1 MGHKFFFVIFLF
13 SIFTCQQLHILART
27 DVDNEVKQ
35 IVLHQ
40 SEYFKL
46 LEYELVIY
54 ADVGTFTPTYWG
66 SVLITVEIIPNKYKK
81 KNKKLVE
88 FIKIRIQGESF

>member
-13 SIFTCQQLHILART
+13 SIFTCQQFHVAILART
-27 DVDNEVKQ
+27 DVDNEVKG
-35 IVLHQ
+35 IELHQ
-40 SEYFKL
+40 SKYFKL

-54 ADVGTFTPTYWG
+54 ADVRTFTPTYWG

-81 KNKKLVE
+81 KT
-88 FIKIRIQGESF
+88 RS